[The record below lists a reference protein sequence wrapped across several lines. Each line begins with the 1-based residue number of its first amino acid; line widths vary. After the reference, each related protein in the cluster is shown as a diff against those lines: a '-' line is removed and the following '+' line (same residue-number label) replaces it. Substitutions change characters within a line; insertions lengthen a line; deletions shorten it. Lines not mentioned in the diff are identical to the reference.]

1 MEKLCVL
8 ISKVSMFVSASCT
21 GILAI
26 VMMMQIFCRK
36 VLNDSLTWSDEMGG
50 YLLVWIALFGAV
62 TALFEKKHLAIDS
75 LIDRMPK
82 KVQNVMRIVIDV
94 LIIIFLIIVFYFSI
108 PLMTKLTGMT
118 AISLPIPQTFI
129 YSPLVI
135 TTLFS
140 TVILI
145 NDMIKDIQ
153 NLKVKGG
160 ILQ

>member
-8 ISKVSMFVSASCT
+8 ISKVSIFVSASCT

-118 AISLPIPQTFI
+118 AISLPIPQKFI

-140 TVILI
+140 IVILI
-145 NDMIKDIQ
+145 NDMIKDMQ

>member
-82 KVQNVMRIVIDV
+82 KVENVMRIVIDV

-145 NDMIKDIQ
+145 NDMIKDMQ